1 MAEYYRV
8 TVGAGTLRLDDGVA
22 MEHPWTGAGVT
33 VDTEF
38 TGGHLLHLA
47 VASCVL
53 NDVYREAAAAGH
65 VLAGVRVTAEGAF
78 DHDGRLA
85 GIEYDVA
92 VDHGLDDN
100 EVRALLARVEEVAE
114 IPRALRQPIPVSRVG
129 HA

>member
-1 MAEYYRV
+1 M
-8 TVGAGTLRLDDGVA
+8 
-22 MEHPWTGAGVT
+22 
-33 VDTEF
+33 
-38 TGGHLLHLA
+38 A

-65 VLAGVRVTAEGAF
+65 ALSGVRVTAEGAF
-78 DHDGRLA
+78 DADGSLA

-100 EVRALLARVEEVAE
+100 DLRALLARVEEVAE
-114 IPRALRQPIPVSRVG
+114 IPRALRQPIRVARVG